1 MAHPGKVWSAQ
12 PPTSSVRENCRES
25 CASPRRFPELAYM
38 FNSDAS
44 TSFDE
49 PNGGPTGGFE
59 RESMDARQKKTRNGG
74 LTVWIHWR
82 PGSESNRRTRLC
94 RPLHDHSATRPV
106 AGNMRL
112 RASDK
117 TRPRRTGV
125 WTRIWSGKRDSNSRP
140 RPWQGRALPTEL
152 FPLGSRAL
160 CRFRDACQTTLHG
173 FGRKFG
179 TIRPATQADA
189 LLLMAALSRVREE
202 LATPRARRRNPTR

>member
-1 MAHPGKVWSAQ
+1 MWPTGRSA
-12 PPTSSVRENCRES
+12 TSS
-25 CASPRRFPELAYM
+25 RFQK
-38 FNSDAS
+38 S
-44 TSFDE
+44 TYT
-49 PNGGPTGGFE
+49 PTGDAPTGFSFPDAFHV
-59 RESMDARQKKTRNGG
+59 RDFIRRWMDFRQKKTRNGG

-117 TRPRRTGV
+117 TRPRRTEV
-125 WTRIWSGKRDSNSRP
+125 WTEIWSGKRDSNSRP